1 MKKGSKI
8 AGLSVVA
15 LLVFTAVSFM
25 FKPDY
30 ANSSISFKIKNA
42 SINVNGTFKTFET
55 SIDFNEAFNGPSYVK
70 TTIQTTS
77 VDTGIEGRDNHLRK
91 NDFFDAAQFPTMTF
105 ESSKIRKSTNGSF
118 IADGKLVIKGVSK
131 DVSVPFTYTG
141 NASSGVFEGG
151 VKVNRLDYGV
161 GGKSLTMSD
170 DVEVTFKITA
180 SR

>member
-1 MKKGSKI
+1 MKTIFKI
-8 AGLSVVA
+8 AGMAAVA
-15 LLVFTAVSFM
+15 LLVFAGMSFM

-30 ANSSISFKIKNA
+30 ANSSVSFKIKNA
-42 SINVNGTFKTFET
+42 SINVDGSFKTFET
-55 SIDFNEAFNGPSYVK
+55 AIDFNETFNGPSYVK

-77 VDTGIEGRDNHLRK
+77 VDTGMEGRDNHLRK
-91 NDFFDAAQFPTMTF
+91 SDFFDVAQFPTMTF

-131 DVSVPFTYTG
+131 DVSIPFTYTG

-151 VKVNRLDYGV
+151 IKLNRLDYGV

-170 DVEVTFKITA
+170 DVEVKFKITA